1 MLIKK
6 KSIILVHGLVEGSLL
21 DQFKKKGA
29 KSVFILESRPRL
41 EGAKI
46 LSQELLKRKIKPVV
60 IADNMAGFLFF
71 KGLVKEVWIG
81 CQACYKNGATCDIGS
96 LILAVLAKRHK
107 VAVNL
112 VTSRRKTVSVGKSEE
127 ILYFNGTRVAPKGIK
142 GYVPLVEWVPQV
154 YITRIY
160 Q

>member
-1 MLIKK
+1 M
-6 KSIILVHGLVEGSLL
+6 
-21 DQFKKKGA
+21 DQFKKKGI
-29 KSVFILESRPRL
+29 KSVFVLEARPRL

-46 LSQELLKRKIKPVV
+46 LSEELLKRKIKPVV

-71 KGLVKEVWIG
+71 KGLVKEVWVG
-81 CQACYKNGATCDIGS
+81 YQACYKNGATCDIGS
-96 LILAVLAKRHK
+96 LILAVLARRHK
-107 VAVNL
+107 VAVNI
-112 VTSRRKTVSVGKSEE
+112 VPSRRQNCAVGKSEE

-154 YITRIY
+154 YISRIY